1 MTPADRAWTIR
12 TLRRKIVLLFQLGSM
27 GDKDSSTGTATGA
40 TQQKANRPMSGL
52 FRDRESA
59 ESAYRSLQERGY
71 TKDDVNVLMSEETR
85 KKHFSDSELGT
96 KALEGAAV
104 GAAVGGVAGATL
116 AALAAIGTTFV
127 LPGLGLVIAGPIIG
141 ALAGGSMGALT
152 GGLVGALVGYGIPEE
167 EAKEYEQGIREGGV
181 VLIVV
186 PRSVADADALE
197 NEWRGSRGEA
207 ICR

>member
-1 MTPADRAWTIR
+1 LSDSIENDLELP
-12 TLRRKIVLLFQLGSM
+12 IVLLFSVRGRTRIFKKYLVQ
-27 GDKDSSTGTATGA
+27 SSAHS
-40 TQQKANRPMSGL
+40 R
-52 FRDRESA
+52 
-59 ESAYRSLQERGY
+59 
-71 TKDDVNVLMSEETR
+71 
-85 KKHFSDSELGT
+85 
-96 KALEGAAV
+96 AAV
-104 GAAVGGVAGATL
+104 W
-116 AALAAIGTTFV
+116 
-127 LPGLGLVIAGPIIG
+127 
-141 ALAGGSMGALT
+141 ALT